1 LPKGTKSKKDKLPG
15 VSPELRTNNIKSL
28 NKMKAS
34 DVLVRPVITEKVN
47 LQMER
52 SGRYTFVVGHSAN
65 KLEIKKAVESFY
77 GVRVADVNTIVV
89 PAKNKSRFT
98 KAGLLTGRKPSYK
111 KAVVTL
117 AEGETIDLFTA

>member
-1 LPKGTKSKKDKLPG
+1 
-15 VSPELRTNNIKSL
+15 
-28 NKMKAS
+28 MKAS